1 MLPRKAAAFVLAVLA
16 LAGATPGHAQE
27 VTAAASPPTA
37 EQMIEVAREAYR
49 PPGLRRRCPQP
60 TTPDEI
66 VVCAPDRDA
75 FRVSS
80 PTDDA
85 IRAGQPVPDGVPRAP
100 DVFGLPPCKAYA
112 FCAKMGRTPEP
123 PLLIDLAALP
133 EALTPEEAAL
143 VFRAEDRP
151 DAADVAASPAA
162 ASPAAA
168 P

>member
-1 MLPRKAAAFVLAVLA
+1 MLPRKAAAFLLAALA
-16 LAGATPGHAQE
+16 LADAPPGHAQE
-27 VTAAASPPTA
+27 SAAAAPRPTA

-49 PPGLRRRCPQP
+49 PPGLRKRCPQP

-66 VVCAPDRDA
+66 VVCAPDPDE

-85 IRAGQPVPDGVPRAP
+85 IRAGQPVPDGLPRAP

-133 EALTPEEAAL
+133 EPLPPEEAAL
-143 VFRAEDRP
+143 VFRAEDLP
-151 DAADVAASPAA
+151 GAAEVSASPAA